1 MWAVLCLITAKPSSE
16 FAAIPITSSFA
27 FKAVAKS
34 FNSPFIFA
42 TTMSLLSL

>member
-1 MWAVLCLITAKPSSE
+1 MWAVLCLMTAKPSSE
-16 FAAIPITSSFA
+16 LAAIPITSSLA

-34 FNSPFIFA
+34 LIWPLIFA